1 MSKELVSEK
10 WINMNE
16 WYKCR
21 GEVDEQSLEGTL
33 CYAGLD
39 LNSKEGISA
48 FVMIFPQ
55 SGGGF
60 KVLARFW
67 LPEDNALEIERDTT
81 RPIRY
86 WVDNTIIEL
95 TPGNVIDYQTVED
108 RIVED
113 SKRFRIQAIGFDPW
127 GAVDLVLRLQD
138 NHGLKMVEVK
148 QTFQSLTAPSREL
161 NILIGK
167 GLIAHGRNSVLDL
180 GASLLWMKL
189 DAKGRCRPLDPRL
202 SAGQYGVGGMLGLI
216 MALGLAKDGP
226 C

>member
-1 MSKELVSEK
+1 MSKELVGEK

-16 WYKCR
+16 WYQCR
-21 GEVDEQSLEGTL
+21 GEVDENSLEGSL
-33 CYAGLD
+33 CYAALD
-39 LNSKEGISA
+39 METRGISA

-55 SGGGF
+55 ADGGF
-60 KVLARFW
+60 KVLPRFW
-67 LPEDNALEIERDTT
+67 LQEDNALMMERDTK
-81 RPIRY
+81 RAIRN
-86 WVDNTIIEL
+86 WANNMIIEL
-95 TPGNVIDYQTVED
+95 TPGNVTDYQTIED

-127 GAVDLVLRLQD
+127 GAMDLVLRLQD

-161 NILIGK
+161 KMLIGK
-167 GLIAHGRNSVLDL
+167 GLIVHGRNSVLDWC
-180 GASLLWMKL
+180 ASLLRMKL
-189 DAKGRCRPLDPRL
+189 DVKGRCRPVKPRL

-216 MALGLAKDGP
+216 MALGLAKDTS